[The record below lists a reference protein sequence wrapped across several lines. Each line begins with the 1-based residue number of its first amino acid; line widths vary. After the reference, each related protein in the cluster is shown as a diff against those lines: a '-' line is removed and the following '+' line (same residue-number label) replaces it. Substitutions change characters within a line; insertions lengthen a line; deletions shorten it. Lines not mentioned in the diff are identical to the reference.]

1 MQVLLEILP
10 PLCMALSASCAFL
23 YFADVLQKVQ
33 VEKTSSD
40 ELETGTIPVF
50 LKIFMPFTPNA
61 MPIARSESF
70 AQYRKDVTSQL
81 LMAGYDGT
89 VLDAHRFLSLRILFS
104 FTGII
109 CLAGF
114 IFAGKPVYGFLLL
127 LGMYIYPQTWLKKT
141 VARRH
146 LAIQKALPNVLD
158 LLTLSVEAGKDFL
171 TSLRDILTRRKRD
184 PLGEELERTFREIQ
198 LGKKRSDAL
207 RDLVKRVQQTDLTS
221 VINAI
226 IQADEL
232 GVSIAQLLKIQ
243 GDQLRIKRFQR
254 AEKMANEAPV
264 KMLFPVALFIFPSV
278 LIIMGAPLAMQ
289 AMQAIFK

>member
-1 MQVLLEILP
+1 MQGLLDIIP
-10 PLCMALSASCAFL
+10 PSCLAISVSCAFL
-23 YFADVLQKVQ
+23 YIVDALQKVQ
-33 VEKTSSD
+33 IDKTSSD
-40 ELETGTIPVF
+40 EIETGTIPVLF
-50 LKIFMPFTPNA
+50 KIFMPFTPNA
-61 MPIARSESF
+61 MPIARGESF
-70 AQYRKDVTSQL
+70 AEYRKEAAKQL

-89 VLDAHRFLSLRILFS
+89 VLDSHRFLALRILFT

-109 CLAGF
+109 CGAGF
-114 IFAGKPVYGFLLL
+114 IFAGKPIYGLLL
-127 LGMYIYPQTWLKKT
+127 LFVLYIYPQTWLRKT
-141 VARRH
+141 IAKRH
-146 LAIQKALPNVLD
+146 LSIQKALPNVLD

-171 TSLRDILTRRKRD
+171 TSLRDILSRRKRD

-198 LGKKRSDAL
+198 LGKKRAEAL
-207 RDLVKRVQQTDLTS
+207 KDLVRRVQQSDLTS

-264 KMLFPVALFIFPSV
+264 KMLFPVAVFIFPSV

-289 AMQAIFK
+289 AMKAIFK